1 MNDTDAVDLVLP
13 ASIPFAGLKS
23 RDLEEVVYWLFDS
36 MGARD
41 LEWRTGGK
49 GGGAADG
56 GRDLEANFYV
66 PAPDGDMEPQR
77 WWIECKGRKGTV
89 EASEVKEAVNN
100 STSQHNLAYLVIAT
114 NTTYSNPTRDW
125 VKDWQKSHPLPRI
138 KLWDHETLERLL
150 SKHPNVVLRLFS
162 EALSPE
168 GLLMAVEKRFW
179 ERLEYSSERA
189 LQTFWRD
196 RSRIKIEPLQRI
208 ALIANEFARG
218 NIERRPWAAI
228 AEPVERVHTLL
239 IALSNLGYLYFRL
252 FRVGEK
258 QEPILETIA
267 HLILAA
273 LQVSSSDDIAAM
285 IVEHGL
291 SVDGEKMPDEVA
303 DQLFLPVLDRLMGE
317 IRDVCT
323 SDCERF
329 FDHPLTTLVSE
340 AMSVESYP
348 RRFSRTGFDDTEG
361 DDSYFVLQNTTKPCK
376 AGFALE
382 GEKGCPLYESDQTLE
397 KLTDLLAIVE
407 QIVDVRFPR
416 PPIESPSVEEGA

>member
-1 MNDTDAVDLVLP
+1 MNDAGAVDLVLP
-13 ASIPFAGLKS
+13 ASIPFADLKG
-23 RDLEEVVYWLFDS
+23 RDLEECVFWLFDS

-56 GRDLEANFYV
+56 GRDLEAYFYV

-100 STSQHNLAYLVIAT
+100 SASQQNLTYLVIAT

-125 VKDWQKSHPLPRI
+125 VKDWQKNHQLPRV

-179 ERLEYSSERA
+179 ERLEYSPERA
-189 LQTFWRD
+189 LQTFWQD
-196 RSRIKIEPLQRI
+196 RSTIKIEPLQRV

-228 AEPVERVHTLL
+228 AKPVERIQALH
-239 IALSNLGYLYFRL
+239 IALANLGYLYLRL
-252 FRVGEK
+252 IRVGEK
-258 QEPILETIA
+258 EEPILETFV

-273 LQVSSSDDIAAM
+273 LQVISSDDVALM
-285 IVEHGL
+285 IIEHGL
-291 SVDGEKMPDEVA
+291 SSNGEKMPTKVA
-303 DQLFLPVLDRLMGE
+303 EQLFLPVLDRLMGE
-317 IRDVCT
+317 VRDVCT

-329 FDHPLTTLVSE
+329 YDHPVTTLVSE

-348 RRFSRTGFDDTEG
+348 RRFSRAGVVDTEG
-361 DDSYFVLQNTTKPCK
+361 DGRYAVLQNTTKPCR
-376 AGFALE
+376 AGFALD
-382 GEKGCPLYESDQTLE
+382 GEKGCPLYEIDHTLE
-397 KLTDLLAIVE
+397 RLPDLLSVVE

-416 PPIESPSVEEGA
+416 PLCEPSSVDDEA

>member
-1 MNDTDAVDLVLP
+1 MSDTSSVDLVLP
-13 ASIPFAGLKS
+13 ASIPFANLKS
-23 RDLEEVVYWLFDS
+23 RDLEEVVFWLLDS

-56 GRDLEANFYV
+56 GRDLEAFFYV
-66 PAPDGDMEPQR
+66 PGPDGDMEPQR

-100 STSQHNLAYLVIAT
+100 STSKQNLAYLVIAT

-125 VKDWQKSHPLPRI
+125 VKDWQKSHPLPRV

-196 RSRIKIEPLQRI
+196 RSTIQIEPLQRV

-218 NIERRPWAAI
+218 SIERRPWAAI
-228 AEPVERVHTLL
+228 ATPVERIQTLH
-239 IALSNLGYLYFRL
+239 IALSNLGFLYLRL

-258 QEPILETIA
+258 QEPILETFA

-273 LQVSSSDDIAAM
+273 LQVSSSDVIASM
-285 IVEHGL
+285 IIEHAL
-291 SVDGEKMPDEVA
+291 SLDGGKMPNEVA
-303 DQLFLPVLDRLMGE
+303 ELLFLPVLHRLMGE

-329 FDHPLTTLVSE
+329 YNHPVTTLVSE

-348 RRFSRTGFDDTEG
+348 RRFSRAGVVDTEG
-361 DDSYFVLQNTTKPCK
+361 DGRYTVLQDMTKPCK
-376 AGFALE
+376 VGFTLD
-382 GEKGCPLYESDQTLE
+382 GENGCPLYEVDQIME
-397 KLTDLLAIVE
+397 KLPDLLAIVE
-407 QIVDVRFPR
+407 QIVDVRFPFPLR
-416 PPIESPSVEEGA
+416 ERSSVDKGA